1 MKVKI
6 LLSLLIPGF
15 YLLASVAIAPLSP
28 GAASSTQEFLPSPPT
43 DRTPVYVLGREN
55 KLVPLP
61 FEPGL
66 TPLRSDAVAK
76 ETKTSYIEIKGE
88 HAATIL
94 SDMPR
99 WFLFTSQRAGTHP
112 PFLVRLTPHKG
123 ARRVTVVAQ
132 KGLSGFAVSSEEIVK
147 PSVRVL
153 TRLEGDDIFMEGR
166 PRASLAPGEY
176 AIIGNDLTRIATF
189 RVTELSP
196 VDSARRFDG
205 N

>member
-6 LLSLLIPGF
+6 LPSLLISSL
-15 YLLASVAIAPLSP
+15 YLLGFLSIVQLSGKVAA
-28 GAASSTQEFLPSPPT
+28 TQEFLPSPPT
-43 DRTPVYVLGREN
+43 DRTPVYVLDREN

-61 FEPGL
+61 FESGS
-66 TPLRSDAVAK
+66 TPLHSDAVAK
-76 ETKTSYIEIKGE
+76 ETKTSYVEIKGE

-94 SDMPR
+94 NDVPR
-99 WFLFTSQRAGTHP
+99 WFLFTSQRAGAHP
-112 PFLVRLTPHKG
+112 PFLVWLTPHKG

-132 KGLSGFAVSSEEIVK
+132 KGLSGFAVSSAEIVK

-153 TRLEGDDIFMEGR
+153 ARLEGDDIFMEGR

-189 RVTELSP
+189 RVAL
-196 VDSARRFDG
+196 